1 MLQVPASLTAAT
13 DRAYVL
19 VADCVGLVSKN
30 GRSAVG
36 GKADALWISKGEEI
50 MNQSVNRSQSAA
62 AIRHREI
69 ATGIRPLPNL
79 FVRSISLL
87 CVLYGSLTLL
97 LITAVELGF
106 FSASQ
111 ALISGIIF
119 AIVQFVVS
127 PWLIDLSLRFLY
139 KVEWVDKNALP
150 EHVQLITQGVC
161 DTYSFRFPSF
171 GIINDGAP
179 QAFTYGHY
187 PSNARIVL
195 STGTLNLLTADEVD
209 TVVAHEL
216 GHIRHWDMVIMT
228 IAQLVPLIAY
238 YIYRAAADMAQSGKK
253 RGGAA
258 IIVSIGAYL
267 VYVMS
272 QFLVLWFS
280 RTREYYADR
289 FAAETTKNPN
299 GLASGLVKIGYGLA
313 ASGSSKPGND
323 TSARRAH
330 GVGFGALNIFDR
342 RSALNL
348 VVSSGPSG
356 TSGEFDKVALKGA
369 LQWDLWNPWASFFEI
384 QSTHPL
390 IAKRLERL
398 GDQAVSLRQD
408 PLVVFDTVKPESY
421 WDEFVVD
428 AVVTLLPV
436 IGVIVGGVLVFALG
450 SFGHFNPRWL
460 GLILCITGAAMIIKT
475 RMAYRHG
482 SYPKKTV
489 AELLQ
494 EVKVSPVR
502 PVPATIHGTV
512 IGKGVPGLIWSEDFV
527 VRDQSGI
534 IFLDYRQPLKIW
546 EWLFGLLKA
555 GKFQGEQVSIEGWF
569 RRSPVPYLEIGSL
582 KIDGEASARTCYVR
596 HVKLITGAVI
606 FALGL
611 LAFLA

>member
-1 MLQVPASLTAAT
+1 
-13 DRAYVL
+13 
-19 VADCVGLVSKN
+19 
-30 GRSAVG
+30 
-36 GKADALWISKGEEI
+36 
-50 MNQSVNRSQSAA
+50 MNQTVRRPDSAA

-69 ATGIRPLPNL
+69 AAGVRPLPNL
-79 FVRSISLL
+79 FVRSVSLL
-87 CVLYGSLTLL
+87 CVLYGALTLL
-97 LITAVELGF
+97 LITAVECGF
-106 FSASQ
+106 LSSFQ
-111 ALISGIIF
+111 ALASGIIF

-127 PWLIDLSLRFLY
+127 PWLMDLSLRFLY
-139 KVEWVDKNALP
+139 KIEWVDKAALP
-150 EHVQLITQGVC
+150 EHVQRITQTIC
-161 DTYSFRFPSF
+161 DQHSFRFPSF
-171 GIINDGAP
+171 GIIKDGAP

-195 STGTLNLLTADEVD
+195 SRGMFDLLTADEVD

-216 GHIRHWDMVIMT
+216 GHVRHWDMVVMT

-238 YIYRAAADMAQSGKK
+238 YMYRAAADMARDGKK
-253 RGGAA
+253 KGGAA

-267 VYVMS
+267 VYIVS

-289 FAAETTKNPN
+289 FAAEKTNNPN

-313 ASGSSKPGND
+313 AAGSTAGSSEVATP
-323 TSARRAH
+323 TTRSI
-330 GVGFGALNIFDR
+330 GFGALNIFDR

-348 VVSSGPSG
+348 VVSAGAGTNSGS
-356 TSGEFDKVALKGA
+356 FDKAALKGA

-398 GDQAVSLRQD
+398 GDQAVSLRQE
-408 PLVVFDTVKPESY
+408 PLVVFDTAKPESY
-421 WDEFVVD
+421 WDEFFVD

-436 IGVIVGGVLVFALG
+436 LGVCVGGALVAVLG
-450 SFGHFNPRWL
+450 SSGSFNPKWL

-475 RMAYRHG
+475 RMAYRHTA
-482 SYPKKTV
+482 YPHKTV

-502 PVPATIHGTV
+502 PVPATIKGTV

-527 VRDQSGI
+527 VQDESGI
-534 IFLDYRQPLKIW
+534 IFLDYRQPLRIW

-555 GKFQGEQVSIEGWF
+555 GGFQGKKVTIQGWF
-569 RRSPVPYLEIGSL
+569 RRAPVPYVEIGTIQ
-582 KIDGEASARTCYVR
+582 IDGESGSRTCYVR
-596 HVKLITGAVI
+596 HLKLATGLAL
-606 FALGL
+606 LGL
-611 LAFLA
+611 GIITLL